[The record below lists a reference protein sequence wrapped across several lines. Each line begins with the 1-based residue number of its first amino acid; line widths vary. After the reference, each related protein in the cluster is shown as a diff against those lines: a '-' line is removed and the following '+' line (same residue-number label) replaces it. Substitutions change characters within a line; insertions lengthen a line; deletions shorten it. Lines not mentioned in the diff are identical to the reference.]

1 MVGAVAGSPG
11 TIPTNWGGGSG
22 GLTRTVVGLG
32 TENGLSYIDVRYNG
46 TANSIVATFSFETNG
61 GITAA
66 QNQVW
71 ANSVWVKNIATP
83 AAANQVLLT
92 DYEFNSFGTY
102 LVEGSANIGS
112 SITTTLKRFEF
123 IRTLTNVNT
132 ARVQPLLQ
140 FIFTIGSA
148 YDFTIRIA
156 APQMELGAYATTF
169 IPTTT
174 AAVTR
179 LADSA
184 SKADVASLIGQS
196 QGTLYAEVS
205 MSNWESP
212 NRLIAVS
219 DGTTNNRIVILQSTA
234 NRFRVLVTNG
244 TVGQVDF
251 SSGTLTN
258 GNYKLALAYAENNFT
273 LFINGIEAGNDLS
286 GTVPACSD
294 IYLGKS
300 ESSSPS
306 QFIANPIAQAAIFP
320 TRLSNEELALIT
332 TI

>member
-1 MVGAVAGSPG
+1 MPFITLRNVYRTSFGAAISTPNQQFNLTSSLTRSAFTDAAAPATTAFLQQEVLFTL
-11 TIPTNWGGGSG
+11 TI
-22 GLTRTVVGLG
+22 GLT
-32 TENGLSYIDVRYNG
+32 
-46 TANSIVATFSFETNG
+46 
-61 GITAA
+61 
-66 QNQVW
+66 
-71 ANSVWVKNIATP
+71 
-83 AAANQVLLT
+83 
-92 DYEFNSFGTY
+92 
-102 LVEGSANIGS
+102 
-112 SITTTLKRFEF
+112 
-123 IRTLTNVNT
+123 
-132 ARVQPLLQ
+132 
-140 FIFTIGSA
+140 

>member
-1 MVGAVAGSPG
+1 MVGASVAGN
-11 TIPTNWGGGSG
+11 TLPTNWTRQNSS
-22 GLTRTVVGLG
+22 GLTQTVVGVG
-32 TENGLSYIDVRYNG
+32 VENGLQYVDINLSGIATGANDAYSYD
-46 TANSIVATFSFETNG
+46 NSIVASISQTWTNSLYFKL
-61 GITAA
+61 ISSSPNA
-66 QNQVW
+66 VRL
-71 ANSVWVKNIATP
+71 AT
-83 AAANQVLLT
+83 Q
-92 DYEFNSFGTY
+92 EFNSAVFLNVVTQDITPTTSLARYAQTKTLVGTGVNNVRAMIY
-102 LVEGSANIGS
+102 VNFVIG
-112 SITTTLKRFEF
+112 TTY
-123 IRTLTNVNT
+123 NT
-132 ARVQPLLQ
+132 
-140 FIFTIGSA
+140 
-148 YDFTIRIA
+148 TIRLA

-179 LADSA
+179 LPDSA
-184 SKADVASLIGQS
+184 SKADVASLIGQT

-320 TRLSNEELALIT
+320 TRLSNEELVTIT
-332 TI
+332 TL